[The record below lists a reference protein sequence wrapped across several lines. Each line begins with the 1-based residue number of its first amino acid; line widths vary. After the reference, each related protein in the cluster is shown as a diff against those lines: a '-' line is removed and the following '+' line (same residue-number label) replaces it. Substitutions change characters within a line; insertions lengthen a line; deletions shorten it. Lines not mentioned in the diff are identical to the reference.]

1 MSSHGLFVCTTC
13 FSLTSLG
20 LGMQRCRCEEYKEYE
35 GVDCPS
41 GYHLCYMCAA
51 TVVGGTGR
59 YSWNACESC
68 LKFNRSLP
76 GKYGFSLPL
85 GRHSI
90 MNSISVPL
98 SASPEVQE
106 KAITELLKFV
116 DEAGALSDWGL
127 LQARTLYESAHSW
140 SILGIVAAE
149 KWEAKFHLSK
159 VKATSRSVQAFKDYL
174 RIKEFEELGQQFVS
188 DEF

>member
-13 FSLTSLG
+13 FSLTSMG
-20 LGMQRCRCEEYKEYE
+20 LSMQRCRCEEYKAYE

-51 TVVGGTGR
+51 TVTGGTGR

-68 LKFNRSLP
+68 LKFNRSLQS
-76 GKYGFSLPL
+76 KYRFSLPL

-98 SASPEVQE
+98 RASVEVQE
-106 KAITELLKFV
+106 KAVAEMLRFV
-116 DEAGALSDWGL
+116 EVSGAISDWGL

-159 VKATSRSVQAFKDYL
+159 LKMTSRSATAFKGYL
-174 RIKEFEELGQQFVS
+174 GVNNFEEVINSGL
-188 DEF
+188 